1 MAHINIFE
9 ISLKY
14 MLPNENQCSK
24 CDKSNP
30 QNVVIFSK
38 KIKDYFDKI
47 FRLILIFLI
56 SYH

>member
-24 CDKSNP
+24 CDES
-30 QNVVIFSK
+30 ISK
-38 KIKDYFDKI
+38 NQIPKM
-47 FRLILIFLI
+47 L
-56 SYH
+56 